1 MSKEKVA
8 VVTGSNKG
16 IGFAIVEGLCKR
28 FDGVIYLTSRDED
41 KGKAATA
48 KLKKRDSDNPHFHQL
63 DVSDKESVIRFRDF
77 IKQKH
82 GGIDILINN
91 AGVVAPLNNNYENC
105 KNVININYGGIL
117 NAQEYLFPLL
127 RDNARVLNI
136 SSNCGHLSN
145 LRNMDWIKRL
155 SKKDLSKTDI
165 DDFVNWFLESVKKGT
180 FKRSDFA
187 DGGTIPSYR
196 VSKVALSALTMV
208 QQKELEP
215 RGISVNSIH
224 PGLVSTD
231 MTMHIGFLTPD
242 EAAETPVDLVL
253 DAPPSLKGKYIWYN
267 GEIVDWFDYKS
278 DRYFKV
284 TSVGKQFFKDVLR
297 LPAEMFFSPAM
308 WVGVLTMIL
317 IIVITKIFE

>member
-105 KNVININYGGIL
+105 KNVIDINYGGIL

-136 SSNCGHLSN
+136 SSDCGHLSN

-297 LPAEMFFSPAM
+297 LPAEIFFSPAM

>member
-1 MSKEKVA
+1 MSQEKVA

-105 KNVININYGGIL
+105 KNVIDINYGGIL

-136 SSNCGHLSN
+136 SSDCGHLSN

-165 DDFVNWFLESVKKGT
+165 DDFVNWFMESVKKGT

>member
-105 KNVININYGGIL
+105 KNVIDINYGGIL

-136 SSNCGHLSN
+136 SSDCGHLSN

>member
-41 KGKAATA
+41 KGKAAAA

-105 KNVININYGGIL
+105 KNVIDINYGGIL

>member
-105 KNVININYGGIL
+105 KNVIDINYGGIV

-136 SSNCGHLSN
+136 SSDCGHLSN

-155 SKKDLSKTDI
+155 TKKDLSKTDI
-165 DDFVNWFLESVKKGT
+165 DEFVNWFLESVKKGT

-231 MTMHIGFLTPD
+231 MTMNIGFLTPD
-242 EAAETPVDLVL
+242 EAAETPLDLVL

>member
-105 KNVININYGGIL
+105 KTVIDINYGGIL

-136 SSNCGHLSN
+136 SSDCGHLSN

-242 EAAETPVDLVL
+242 EAAETPLDLVL

>member
-105 KNVININYGGIL
+105 KTVIDINYGGIL

-242 EAAETPVDLVL
+242 EAAETPLDLVL

>member
-105 KNVININYGGIL
+105 KTVIDINYGGIL

-136 SSNCGHLSN
+136 SSDCGHLSN

>member
-1 MSKEKVA
+1 MSQEKVA

-105 KNVININYGGIL
+105 KNVIDINYGGIL

-136 SSNCGHLSN
+136 SSDCGHLSN

-165 DDFVNWFLESVKKGT
+165 DEFVNWFLESVKKGT

>member
-105 KNVININYGGIL
+105 KTVININYGGIL

-136 SSNCGHLSN
+136 SSDCGHLSN

-297 LPAEMFFSPAM
+297 LPAEIFFSPAM

>member
-1 MSKEKVA
+1 MSQEKVA

-41 KGKAATA
+41 KGKAAAA

-105 KNVININYGGIL
+105 KTVIDINYGGIL

-284 TSVGKQFFKDVLR
+284 TSVGKQFLKDVLR

>member
-1 MSKEKVA
+1 MSQEKVA

-105 KNVININYGGIL
+105 KNVIDINYGGIL

>member
-1 MSKEKVA
+1 MSQEKVA

-105 KNVININYGGIL
+105 KTVININYGGIL

-136 SSNCGHLSN
+136 SSDCGHLSN

-297 LPAEMFFSPAM
+297 LPAEIFFSPAM

>member
-105 KNVININYGGIL
+105 KTVIDINYGGIL

-136 SSNCGHLSN
+136 SSDCGHLSN

-242 EAAETPVDLVL
+242 EAAETPLDLVL

-284 TSVGKQFFKDVLR
+284 TSVGKQFVKDVLR